1 MEISLSLDTYFA
13 GLEISYNKS
22 YDGYKEIIDGFSL
35 EDVCYGDDEMNKQE
49 TEEVENVK
57 EIFKAM
63 GYT

>member
-1 MEISLSLDTYFA
+1 MMEKNL
-13 GLEISYNKS
+13 
-22 YDGYKEIIDGFSL
+22 KEIIDGFSL

-49 TEEVENVK
+49 TEDVEDVK